1 MGTQTS
7 KAAIIARRR
16 HARPSRG
23 PSTQT
28 GGAKHTVTDQ
38 HSPDCPQSKRLLTPL
53 ASEALLEVSGPDAVS
68 FLHNQAS
75 CDIRQLASDAAC
87 YGTFC
92 NPQGRVLADFVAL
105 ATAPDTLLL
114 RLRAEILERT
124 LDNLRR
130 FAVFSKVQLRNAS
143 EDWQLLGIQ
152 GRELASALGARL
164 PAFPAAPLIW
174 THSADAI
181 ALRTTGDPDAVE
193 LWVRSAAASELLSA
207 LKAQFALQADESAWQ
222 AATLRQGVARL
233 SAATSGEFLPQQL
246 NYDLIGHINF
256 RKGCYPGQEVIARM
270 HYKGKAKR
278 RMLLMTA
285 PAGTALR
292 AGDALYRAGQ
302 AQPAGTVINAAR
314 PDSGAQLVLV
324 STTETAVEDGLLTA
338 AEKGTAL
345 ALLPLPYAV
354 PFG

>member
-1 MGTQTS
+1 
-7 KAAIIARRR
+7 
-16 HARPSRG
+16 
-23 PSTQT
+23 
-28 GGAKHTVTDQ
+28 VTDQ

-53 ASEALLEVSGPDAVS
+53 ASEALLEFSGPDAVS

-152 GRELASALGARL
+152 GQELASALGARL
-164 PAFPAAPLIW
+164 PEFPAAPLIW

-207 LKAQFALQADESAWQ
+207 LKAQSALQADESAWQ

-314 PDSGAQLVLV
+314 PDSGAQLALV
-324 STTETAVEDGLLTA
+324 STTATAVEDGLLTA

>member
-1 MGTQTS
+1 M
-7 KAAIIARRR
+7 
-16 HARPSRG
+16 
-23 PSTQT
+23 
-28 GGAKHTVTDQ
+28 TDHQ
-38 HSPDCPQSKRLLTPL
+38 SPDCPHTKLLLTPL
-53 ASEALLEVSGPDAVS
+53 VSEALLEVSGPDAVS

-105 ATAPDTLLL
+105 AVAPDTLLL
-114 RLRAEILERT
+114 RLRGEILERT

-152 GRELASALGARL
+152 GRELTGALGEGL
-164 PAFPAAPLIW
+164 PEVPAAPLAW
-174 THSADAI
+174 THTADAI
-181 ALRTTGDPDAVE
+181 TLRTTGDKDAVE
-193 LWVRSAAASELLSA
+193 LWVRSTAASYLLSS
-207 LKAQFALQADESAWQ
+207 LRAQSALQADETAWQ

-285 PAGTALR
+285 TPGCTELH
-292 AGDALYRAGQ
+292 AGDALFRAGQ

-314 PDSGAQLVLV
+314 ADSGAQLALV
-324 STTETAVEDGLLTA
+324 STTETAVEEGLLTA
-338 AEKGTAL
+338 AERGTAL
-345 ALLPLPYAV
+345 AVLQLPYAV